1 MRVMV
6 VYAHPVETSFNA
18 AIYATVTET
27 LKQRGHEIDA
37 CDLYAENFPAIMS
50 RADRLLYHEI
60 PANRALAR
68 PWIERLEAAE
78 ALVMVFPTWVF
89 APPAI
94 LKGFCEKV
102 FVPGFAFELVD
113 GKVRGAMRHLKRVG
127 GVSTYGGTRLR
138 AFLAGD
144 PPRKLLTRVLRAYVG
159 PAVPVSFMGCYDM
172 NRIDEARGRAFLDKV
187 RQIADGAPCPTG

>member
-89 APPAI
+89 GPPAI

-113 GKVRGAMRHLKRVG
+113 GKVRGAMRHLRRVG
-127 GVSTYGGTRLR
+127 GVSTYGGTRVR
-138 AFLAGD
+138 ALLAGD
-144 PPRKLLTRVLRAYVG
+144 PPRKLLTRILQAYVG
-159 PAVPVSFMGCYDM
+159 PTVPVSFMGCYDM
-172 NRIDEARGRAFLDKV
+172 NRIDEARGRMFLDKV
-187 RQIADGAPCPTG
+187 RAAYSGW

>member
-1 MRVMV
+1 MRVKV

-68 PWIERLEAAE
+68 PWIERLETAE

-127 GVSTYGGTRLR
+127 GVSTYGGTRVR
-138 AFLAGD
+138 ALLAGD
-144 PPRKLLTRVLRAYVG
+144 PPRKLLTRILRAYVG

-187 RQIADGAPCPTG
+187 RAAYSGW

>member
-18 AIYATVTET
+18 AIHEVVVET
-27 LKQRGHEIDA
+27 LRGRGHEVDD

-50 RADRLLYHEI
+50 REDRLLYHEI

-78 ALVMVFPTWVF
+78 ALAMVFPTWVF

-94 LKGFCEKV
+94 LKGFCEKA
-102 FVPGFAFELVD
+102 FVPGVAFELVD
-113 GKVRGAMRHLKRVG
+113 GKVRGALRHLKRVG
-127 GVSTYGGTRLR
+127 GVSTYGGTRWR

-144 PPRKLLTRVLRAYVG
+144 PPRKLFSRSLRAYVG
-159 PAVPVSFMGCYDM
+159 ATVPISYMGCYDM
-172 NRIDEARGRAFLDKV
+172 NRIDRARGKAFLDKV
-187 RQIADGAPCPTG
+187 RATYSTW

>member
-18 AIYATVTET
+18 AIYATVKGA
-27 LKQRGHEIDA
+27 LQQGGHEVDA

-50 RADRLLYHEI
+50 REDRLLYHDI
-60 PANRALAR
+60 PANRALAQ

-78 ALVMVFPTWVF
+78 ALVLVFPTWVF

-102 FVPGFAFELVD
+102 FVPGVAFELVD

-138 AFLAGD
+138 ALLAGD
-144 PPRKLLTRVLRAYVG
+144 PPRKLLTRVLQAYVG

-172 NRIDEARGRAFLDKV
+172 NRIDESRGRAFLDKV
-187 RQIADGAPCPTG
+187 RAAYSGW

>member
-68 PWIERLEAAE
+68 PWIERLVAAE

-127 GVSTYGGTRLR
+127 GVSTYGGTRVR

-187 RQIADGAPCPTG
+187 QAAYSGW